1 MKYFNKKLFLK
12 NVNLAKLLI
21 TSKIRY
27 CMKKNNELTEID
39 VDKLISKDVS
49 KEIS

>member
-1 MKYFNKKLFLK
+1 MKYLNKKLFLK

-27 CMKKNNELTEID
+27 CMKKNELTEID